1 MDFGVIALI
10 ALNNML
16 LAFLTWVLPRG
27 TRRGVGCG
35 FGAFFG
41 FPLVV
46 HAEPSGCLLR
56 LGVRGGVGYGCV
68 YFASSWRTL

>member
-1 MDFGVIALI
+1 MI

-16 LAFLTWVLPRG
+16 FALFDLGSSALC
-27 TRRGVGCG
+27 RGVGCG

-46 HAEPSGCLLR
+46 HAESMA
-56 LGVRGGVGYGCV
+56 V
-68 YFASSWRTL
+68 S